1 MTLSRGTSR
10 AERAAV
16 PPAYVISTSALASR
30 DDPSG
35 SDVHPQLYAAWPTER
50 RTAEERALQQVL
62 FVEDVFDV
70 DLGPKD
76 RSAHRERVPGARVQ
90 NETGWHFDRLV
101 EVQEAGPV
109 RRVGVRAVRES
120 TSIGTGR
127 GEVEAAGRIHDARD
141 PRQTLVVV
149 EIERSRR
156 RHDGEES
163 TSDRSVPIRMVQGE
177 VHEIGRASCRE
188 RVCGWV
194 VGGVVK

>member
-1 MTLSRGTSR
+1 MPARSCTLTLLSARLR
-10 AERAAV
+10 AGILRQG
-16 PPAYVISTSALASR
+16 
-30 DDPSG
+30 SG

-62 FVEDVFDV
+62 FVEHIFDV

-90 NETGWHFDRLV
+90 NEARRHLDRLV

-120 TSIGTGR
+120 TSIRTGR
-127 GEVEAAGRIHDARD
+127 REVEAAGRIHDARD
-141 PRQTLVVV
+141 TRQTLVVV

-156 RHDGEES
+156 RSEEH
-163 TSDRSVPIRMVQGE
+163 TSELQSR
-177 VHEIGRASCRE
+177 
-188 RVCGWV
+188 
-194 VGGVVK
+194 